1 MSRKTPIHLPEGSFR
16 FIRCIC
22 SIDREITDEE
32 LGTPADETRREAPA
46 AGIQSMNMPTDY
58 HALLE
63 MIEAIVREI
72 DIADVPPH
80 TYYSIPE
87 EDRYP

>member
-1 MSRKTPIHLPEGSFR
+1 MKNW
-16 FIRCIC
+16 
-22 SIDREITDEE
+22 
-32 LGTPADETRREAPA
+32 TPADETRREAPA

-87 EDRYP
+87 EDRYPEILPRTGLIRSFSFDDVRPFRKKHH